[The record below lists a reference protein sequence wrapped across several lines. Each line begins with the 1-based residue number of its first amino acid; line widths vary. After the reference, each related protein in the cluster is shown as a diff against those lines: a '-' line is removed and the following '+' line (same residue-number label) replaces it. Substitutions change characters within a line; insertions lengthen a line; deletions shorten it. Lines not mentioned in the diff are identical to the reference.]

1 MTATHAISALNKTL
15 VMDMDLSSIFPEIIA
30 ILVLTIIYFL
40 IGGFIFK
47 HKHLKL
53 NQ

>member
-1 MTATHAISALNKTL
+1 MTPTHAISALNKTL
-15 VMDMDLSSIFPEIIA
+15 VMDMDLSSILPEIIA

-40 IGGFIFK
+40 IGGFIFQR
-47 HKHLKL
+47 KHLKL

>member
-1 MTATHAISALNKTL
+1 MTPAREISALDKTL
-15 VMDMDLSSIFPEIIA
+15 VMDMDLSSILPEIIA

-40 IGGFIFK
+40 IGGFIFQR
-47 HKHLKL
+47 KHLKL